1 MNSSLND
8 EETLHR
14 ELMQS
19 AQGWSR
25 QGREGSSG
33 LTRHFY
39 IMFDALQREAA
50 SEVCQ
55 RWYRVSPQISAWMS
69 GHVSSWPGSKHNR
82 VQDTWRKGYTAG
94 CRAMGRLAG
103 TLTMRDQLH
112 SALSPSQPLL
122 PPPRLQLQVVWSGV
136 FLELF
141 SIAGGG
147 VCLS

>member
-1 MNSSLND
+1 MDSSLND

-50 SEVCQ
+50 SEACQ
-55 RWYRVSPQISAWMS
+55 RWYRV
-69 GHVSSWPGSKHNR
+69 
-82 VQDTWRKGYTAG
+82 
-94 CRAMGRLAG
+94 
-103 TLTMRDQLH
+103 
-112 SALSPSQPLL
+112 
-122 PPPRLQLQVVWSGV
+122 
-136 FLELF
+136 
-141 SIAGGG
+141 
-147 VCLS
+147 